1 MELSGVELT
10 RIVAELNEALSGY
23 YVSNISSIDDTTWLI
38 RLHHPSSPEKRLV
51 ISTTKGVWLTAYE
64 LPTRTPDTFVSHLR
78 GLLIRGRFIA
88 AEQPDVERIIK
99 IKFLVDE
106 NERALVAEFFGGGNL
121 LVVDEEGRIL
131 TLLKKIE
138 VRHRR
143 LAQGLTYTPPPPR
156 GKSPFADQDTLLEGL
171 DASGLEISR
180 YLGRELAL
188 SRKYVEEV
196 LFRAGVE
203 PKARS
208 LTQEQK
214 AKIISEISELKELI
228 LRRGKP
234 TILLKDGRAVDA
246 SPFELTTY
254 REGECR
260 YTNSFMEAVDEVQ
273 TPALLEELKKREE
286 EPLQKKIEE
295 LNRALEAQ
303 AKRRLE
309 LKEQAAKLRELAT
322 HLRRLGAEGATEDLT
337 TLLTTLNLEYKESRG
352 EYLEIKGFTEPIQ
365 LPIKA
370 SPISAASALFDAAKR
385 VEAKVRAI
393 EEAERNLSERKAQIL
408 AEAARESE
416 LKPLKRVR
424 VKKWF
429 ERYRWFY
436 TSKGLLAVGG
446 RDASSNTAIL
456 RRHTQE
462 NDLVFHADLHGSPFF
477 VLKGGAEADEDS
489 IKECCKAVAAYSS
502 AWKAEISAV
511 DVYWVKPPQVKF
523 TGPSGT
529 YLPKGAF
536 LIEGEKNW
544 VKNVKVE
551 VSVGVSTLD
560 DDLVVIGGPPEALKV
575 HSLAYAV
582 LIPEKGKVS
591 AMAKRVK
598 AELMKISGREL
609 SARIKEI
616 PLDDFIRALPSGGG
630 RIVSTQLS
638 EQKQNRV

>member
-78 GLLIRGRFIA
+78 DLLVRGRFIA

-106 NERALVAEFFGGGNL
+106 NERDLVAEFFGGGNL

-203 PKARS
+203 PRARS

-273 TPALLEELKKREE
+273 TPALLEELKRREE

-591 AMAKRVK
+591 DVAKRVK

>member
-1 MELSGVELT
+1 LELSGVELT

-78 GLLIRGRFIA
+78 DLLVRGRFIA

-106 NERALVAEFFGGGNL
+106 NERDLVAEFFGGGNL

-203 PKARS
+203 PRARS

-273 TPALLEELKKREE
+273 TPALLEELKRREE

>member
-1 MELSGVELT
+1 LELSGVELT

-78 GLLIRGRFIA
+78 DLLVRGRFIA

-106 NERALVAEFFGGGNL
+106 NERDLVAEFFGGGNL

-203 PKARS
+203 PRARS

-214 AKIISEISELKELI
+214 AKIISVISELKELI

-322 HLRRLGAEGATEDLT
+322 HLRRLGAEGAAEDLT

-365 LPIKA
+365 LPLKA

-582 LIPEKGKVS
+582 LSPEKGKVS
-591 AMAKRVK
+591 DVAKRVK
-598 AELMKISGREL
+598 VELMKIAGREL

-630 RIVSTQLS
+630 RIVSTQLG